1 MSYHFSKIVNDDFD
15 TAIEKVT
22 GELKKEGFG
31 VLTQSDSYRID
42 VQDTLKKKLNVD
54 PIAIGFRKYK
64 ILGACNPHF
73 AYEALKVED
82 KIGAM
87 LPCNVIMQ
95 ERASG
100 KVEVSAVDPVASMM
114 AIKNDT
120 LGDVAM
126 QVREK
131 LNRVID
137 NL

>member
-1 MSYHFSKIVNDDFD
+1 M
-15 TAIEKVT
+15 
-22 GELKKEGFG
+22 
-31 VLTQSDSYRID
+31 
-42 VQDTLKKKLNVD
+42 D

-73 AYEALKVED
+73 ASEALKVKD

-87 LPCNVIMQ
+87 LPCNVIVM
-95 ERASG
+95 ELSNG
-100 KVEVSAVDPVASMM
+100 KVEVSTVDPVSSMM

-137 NL
+137 NLYSYSS

>member
-15 TAIEKVT
+15 TTISKVT
-22 GELKKEGFG
+22 EEWKKEGFG
-31 VLTQSDSYRID
+31 ILTEID
-42 VQDTLKKKLNVD
+42 VKETLKKKLD
-54 PIAIGFRKYK
+54 IDFRKYK

-73 AYEALKVED
+73 AHQALLAED
-82 KIGAM
+82 TIGTM
-87 LPCNVIMQ
+87 LPCNVIVQ
-95 ERASG
+95 ERENG

-120 LGDVAM
+120 LGGVAM